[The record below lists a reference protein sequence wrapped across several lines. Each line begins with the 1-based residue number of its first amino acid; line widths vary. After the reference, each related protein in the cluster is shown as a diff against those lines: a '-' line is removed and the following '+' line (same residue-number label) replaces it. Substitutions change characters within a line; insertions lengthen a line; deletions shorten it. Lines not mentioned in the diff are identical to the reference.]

1 MATTEERLATSD
13 AMLTEMQARLTA
25 IRAWLIALTGV
36 SAAQW
41 MALVAMAL
49 ALARR

>member
-1 MATTEERLATSD
+1 MATGEDRLTSD
-13 AMLTEMQARLTA
+13 ALLLEMQARLTA

-36 SAAQW
+36 SAAQL

-49 ALARR
+49 TLARR

>member
-1 MATTEERLATSD
+1 MATTEDQLAFD
-13 AMLTEMQARLTA
+13 ALLTEMQARLTA
-25 IRAWLIALTGV
+25 LRAWLIALTGV
-36 SAAQW
+36 SAAQL